1 LKGAKSPEPVSNGG
15 AVSWNLGDSMNI
27 RLLIHYV
34 GDIHQPLHAT
44 SRFTSKYPNGDRGGN
59 SFPLTKVDDISNL
72 HSLWDSVLHMYS
84 NDLALP
90 LSSSDWA
97 YLGDQAEALTQVYP
111 ESHFTDL
118 HNDYTKW
125 DDESLAIAESFV
137 YDNISENSTPS
148 DEYLAQGVII
158 AEEQIV
164 KAGYRLAYLFENMWG
179 TNSIDASPRKSA
191 FL

>member
-1 LKGAKSPEPVSNGG
+1 LKGAKSEAPPSNTG
-15 AVSWNLGDSMNI
+15 AVSYELGDSMNI

-44 SRFTSKYPNGDRGGN
+44 SRYTSKYPSGDRGGN
-59 SFPLTKVDDISNL
+59 SFTLTKVDDISNL
-72 HSLWDSVLHMYS
+72 HSLWDSALHQYS
-84 NDLALP
+84 NDLVLP
-90 LSSSDWA
+90 LSTTDWTW
-97 YLGDQAEALTQVYP
+97 LGDQAEALTQVYP
-111 ESHFTDL
+111 ESHFSDL

-137 YDNISENSTPS
+137 YTNINENTVPS
-148 DEYLAQGVII
+148 DAYLAQGVII

-164 KAGYRLAYLFENMWG
+164 KAGYRLAIMFESMWG
-179 TNSIDASPRKSA
+179 VSAVEEPRKTN